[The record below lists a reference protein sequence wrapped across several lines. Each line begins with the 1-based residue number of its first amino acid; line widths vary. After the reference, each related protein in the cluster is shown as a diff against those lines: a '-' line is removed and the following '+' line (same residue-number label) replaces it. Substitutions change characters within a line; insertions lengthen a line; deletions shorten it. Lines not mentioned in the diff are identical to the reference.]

1 MPIGPEVSSKIIVSL
16 GQQEAF
22 DKIIDIIER
31 GTKFSIQSED
41 SPTKIT
47 AYGGRGPS
55 KFWKATVGIGTLGIG
70 TVASHYS
77 SPKRIA
83 NIFIKNNNGTTKIT
97 IQTEG
102 WTDGDSRISTFV
114 NIITEE
120 LMKYEVDDIEIK
132 QDTQSDDPI
141 KILKMRYAKGEI
153 TKEEFDEMKKNLE

>member
-1 MPIGPEVSSKIIVSL
+1 MSIGPEVSSIITVSL
-16 GQQEAF
+16 DQQEAF

-31 GTKFSIQSED
+31 GTKFSIQSQD
-41 SPTKIT
+41 SPIKIT

-55 KFWKATVGIGTLGIG
+55 KFGKATLGIITFGVG
-70 TVASHYS
+70 TVAAHYS

-83 NIFIKNNNGTTKIT
+83 NIFIKNNNGITKIT

-120 LMKYEVDDIEIK
+120 LMKYEVDDVKIV
-132 QDTQSDDPI
+132 QSDDPI
-141 KILKMRYAKGEI
+141 TILKTRYAKGEI
-153 TKEEFDEMKKNLE
+153 TKDEFEEMKKDLE